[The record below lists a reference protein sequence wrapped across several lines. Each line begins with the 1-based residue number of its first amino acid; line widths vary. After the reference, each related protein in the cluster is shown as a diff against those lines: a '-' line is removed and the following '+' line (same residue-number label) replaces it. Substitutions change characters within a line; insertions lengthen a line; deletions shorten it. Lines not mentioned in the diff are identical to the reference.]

1 MKKILLAVCA
11 LFICSTVFAQSTVIT
26 NNFKNVAVKK
36 TTVTGREEAAPLNV
50 NPITRAH
57 NNNFLGTT
65 FYDLQTNG
73 TQAQRIVAHSDGTV
87 SAVWTTAGGTSQSRG
102 TGYNYYNGSYWVND
116 ASSTS
121 RIENTRT
128 GWGAIASIGN
138 AEIVVSHNGTS
149 ALVISVCPQKGTQ
162 EWTSSTLQGPSI
174 HGFNNQGQEGNTTAL
189 LWPAIATSGN
199 TIHLIACT
207 DSDTG
212 FYYQGINTCLLY
224 YRGTFDPANNTI
236 NWENPRIVGNVTAS
250 EVSKFSGDAYAIAA
264 KDNTVAILVAST
276 FSDVF
281 IWKSIDNGVNF
292 TKLTVAEH
300 PYPGFNEKT
309 TLVVDSPYV
318 ADGSCAVAI
327 DATGKVH
334 TAFGLT
340 RMLNDVI
347 ADDTT
352 SYFPGVEGLLYW
364 TEDDQPILNPT
375 RNTMDPDTLVAA
387 GYKVFFRSDLNNDGG
402 AYYAPEGYSTTSY
415 GVSSISMPQIL
426 INGSNVY
433 MFYSAYLDWP
443 FQDHA
448 NSRMFRGVFG
458 TKSSDNGANWG
469 GVSWLSYN
477 KDCYYVEDWTW
488 LDDTTFTINDL
499 LTVISTEGESV
510 FPAVAQNVVNGK
522 INMWWQQDYTSG
534 CEVKENNVGIC
545 QSESNIYGLSI
556 DANDIGVYNNTDEV
570 WQGLWIDSTGISNH
584 NISGMKMYPNPATE
598 TVNITFAAE
607 NAENGVLSVLNLMGQ
622 TVYTM
627 RVDVNEGYNFVT
639 VPVNQLPAGIYMVNI
654 KTNKGISTQKLIV
667 R

>member
-1 MKKILLAVCA
+1 
-11 LFICSTVFAQSTVIT
+11 
-26 NNFKNVAVKK
+26 
-36 TTVTGREEAAPLNV
+36 
-50 NPITRAH
+50 
-57 NNNFLGTT
+57 
-65 FYDLQTNG
+65 
-73 TQAQRIVAHSDGTV
+73 
-87 SAVWTTAGGTSQSRG
+87 
-102 TGYNYYNGSYWVND
+102 
-116 ASSTS
+116 
-121 RIENTRT
+121 
-128 GWGAIASIGN
+128 
-138 AEIVVSHNGTS
+138 
-149 ALVISVCPQKGTQ
+149 
-162 EWTSSTLQGPSI
+162 
-174 HGFNNQGQEGNTTAL
+174 
-189 LWPAIATSGN
+189 
-199 TIHLIACT
+199 
-207 DSDTG
+207 
-212 FYYQGINTCLLY
+212 
-224 YRGTFDPANNTI
+224 
-236 NWENPRIVGNVTAS
+236 
-250 EVSKFSGDAYAIAA
+250 
-264 KDNTVAILVAST
+264 
-276 FSDVF
+276 
-281 IWKSIDNGVNF
+281 
-292 TKLTVAEH
+292 
-300 PYPGFNEKT
+300 
-309 TLVVDSPYV
+309 
-318 ADGSCAVAI
+318 
-327 DATGKVH
+327 
-334 TAFGLT
+334 
-340 RMLNDVI
+340 
-347 ADDTT
+347 
-352 SYFPGVEGLLYW
+352 
-364 TEDDQPILNPT
+364 
-375 RNTMDPDTLVAA
+375 MDPDELVAN

-499 LTVISTEGESV
+499 LMVISSEGESV

-534 CEVKENNVGIC
+534 SEVKEDNVGIC
-545 QSESNIYGLSI
+545 QSESSIYGLSI

-654 KTNKGISTQKLIV
+654 RTNKGISTQKLIV

>member
-36 TTVTGREEAAPLNV
+36 TTVTGREEAAPANV

-73 TQAQRIVAHSDGTV
+73 SQAQKIVAHSDGTV
-87 SAVWTTAGGTSQSRG
+87 SAVWTTAAGTLQSRG
-102 TGYNYYNGSYWVND
+102 TGYNYYNGSNWIND
-116 ASSTS
+116 GSSTS
-121 RIENTRT
+121 HIENTRT

-138 AEIVVSHNGTS
+138 AEIVASHNGTS

-224 YRGTFDPANNTI
+224 YRGTFDASSNTI
-236 NWENPRIVGNVTAS
+236 SWESPRIVGNVTAS
-250 EVSKFSGDAYAIAA
+250 EVSSFSGDAYAIAA

-276 FSDVF
+276 FSEVF
-281 IWKSIDNGVNF
+281 IWKSTDNGVNF
-292 TKLTVAEH
+292 NKITVAEH
-300 PYPGFNEKT
+300 PYPGFDEKT
-309 TLVVDSPYV
+309 TLVVDTPYV
-318 ADGSCAVAI
+318 ADGSRAVA
-327 DATGKVH
+327 
-334 TAFGLT
+334 
-340 RMLNDVI
+340 
-347 ADDTT
+347 
-352 SYFPGVEGLLYW
+352 
-364 TEDDQPILNPT
+364 
-375 RNTMDPDTLVAA
+375 RNTMDPDELVAN

-426 INGSNVY
+426 IDGSNVY

-499 LTVISTEGESV
+499 LTVISSEGESM
-510 FPAVAQNVVNGK
+510 FPAVAQKVVNGK

-534 CEVKENNVGIC
+534 CEVKEDNVGIC
-545 QSESNIYGLSI
+545 QSESSIYGLSI

-627 RVDVNEGYNFVT
+627 RVVVNEGYNMVT

-654 KTNKGISTQKLIV
+654 RTNKGISTQKLIV
-667 R
+667 K